1 MKNLKLS
8 NKLVLLTLILCT
20 FLVITAYVGW
30 ASLRILN
37 SNTNTLGKK
46 SFAHLVATADIRGE
60 LFAMVR
66 AQKNAVLSSDD
77 KESDSFASTSEIA
90 ANKLKTL
97 VASLRAELMTT
108 PLNGSAQELSKN
120 VETLIGINKS
130 CVESARLNTNTKADE
145 LLIGKLLASIELLSQ
160 AVDKSLSTQ
169 KVPLESDSRPNLE
182 TQKLLGLA
190 KDMFAS
196 LALHIR
202 TPQSNKSAFAS
213 ADTGAKQK
221 RDAFFTAASSNKD
234 PELDGVLKTILP
246 GMRVDVDE
254 VLRLSTIDSNNIST
268 EKSLKEAKASTE
280 LVLDTLDSIT
290 ATLKTDVEKGVLMSE
305 DIYLESCWVLIGTT
319 ICGLLL
325 GVAASYLVSRSVT
338 RPVSLVK
345 NLAQEMASGNLMSRI
360 NLKQSDEVG
369 ELALATDSLADALS
383 GIVAQ
388 IQTAASSLGTS
399 SSGLGNIACSLV
411 AQSEQ
416 TSSRASGVSSAS
428 EQLSANI
435 NTMSSAAE
443 EMSMNFASI
452 SSATEEMSVSVGSIS
467 SAAEQTSN
475 NVAAV
480 ATAVHD
486 ISISFDHILGNV
498 RDGSRV
504 ANTASQM
511 ADSANSTMRNL
522 DLSSAEISKVTE
534 TIKMIALQTNLLAL
548 NATIEATSAGEAGKG
563 FAVVAHEIKQLANQ
577 SAKAAEDIAVK
588 IEGVQSGTRQ
598 AVGVIHDIANVIKEI
613 NSLSDRISTS
623 VEQQSRAAQ
632 TISQNIGQANSGVS
646 QIARS
651 ISEVAATANDMS
663 RSIAEATRGAT
674 DVSRNVGEAAK
685 AAGAISDSITQ
696 VSKAA
701 QETNRSS
708 DGVTAASN
716 TLAELSQTL
725 SKITSRF
732 KIPTN
737 DS

>member
-8 NKLVLLTLILCT
+8 HKLVLLTLILCT

-30 ASLRILN
+30 TSLRFLN
-37 SNTNTLGKK
+37 SNTSKLGRKT
-46 SFAHLVATADIRGE
+46 FAQLVSTADIRAE
-60 LFAMVR
+60 LFTMVR

-77 KESDSFASTSEIA
+77 KDAEAFASASEDSA
-90 ANKLKTL
+90 TRLKSL
-97 VASLRAELMTT
+97 IASLRTELMTT
-108 PLNGSAQELSKN
+108 SLNASAQELSKN
-120 VETLIGINKS
+120 TEILMGVNKS
-130 CVESARLNTNTKADE
+130 CIETARQNTNVKANE
-145 LLIGKLLASIELLSQ
+145 LLTGKILTNIELLSQ
-160 AVDKSLSTQ
+160 AVDKSFNNQ
-169 KVPLESDSRPNLE
+169 KGLGETDARPNLE
-182 TQKLLGLA
+182 SQKLPGLA
-190 KDMFAS
+190 KDLFAS
-196 LALHIR
+196 LVLHVR
-202 TPQSNKSAFAS
+202 TPQSNKPAFAA

-221 RDAFFTAASSNKD
+221 RDQFFTAVSSNKD
-234 PELDGVLKTILP
+234 LELDGALKAMLV
-246 GMRVDVDE
+246 GMRADVDE
-254 VLRLSTIDSNNIST
+254 VLRLSAIDSNNIAT
-268 EKSLKEAKASTE
+268 EKSLNESKASTE
-280 LVLDTLDSIT
+280 SVLNTLDSIT
-290 ATLKTDVEKGVLMSE
+290 ATLKTDVDAGVELSE
-305 DIYLESCWVLIGTT
+305 DIYSESCWVLLATSL
-319 ICGLLL
+319 CGLLL

-345 NLAQEMASGNLMSRI
+345 SLAQEMANGNLISRI
-360 NLKQSDEVG
+360 NLKQTDEVG
-369 ELALATDSLADALS
+369 ELAIATDSLADSLS
-383 GIVAQ
+383 SIVQ
-388 IQTAASSLGTS
+388 QMQTAASSLSLS
-399 SSGLGNIACSLV
+399 SDGLGNIANALV
-411 AQSEQ
+411 SQSEQ

-452 SSATEEMSVSVGSIS
+452 STATEEMSVSVGSIS
-467 SAAEQTSN
+467 SAAEQTSS

-480 ATAVHD
+480 TTAVHD
-486 ISISFDHILGNV
+486 ISVSFDHILGNV

-504 ANTASQM
+504 ANNASQM
-511 ADSANSTMRNL
+511 ADSANATMRNL
-522 DLSSAEISKVTE
+522 DHSSSEISKVTE

-685 AAGAISDSITQ
+685 AAGAISDSIIQ

-708 DGVTAASN
+708 SGVTAASL
-716 TLAELSQTL
+716 TLAELSQALT
-725 SKITSRF
+725 KITSRF
-732 KIPTN
+732 KIPTH

>member
-8 NKLVLLTLILCT
+8 NKLVVLTLILCS
-20 FLVITAYVGW
+20 FLAITAYVGW
-30 ASLRILN
+30 AGLRILN
-37 SNTNTLGKK
+37 SNTYKLGKE

-60 LFAMVR
+60 LFTMIR

-77 KESDSFASTSEIA
+77 KKSEVFANASEA
-90 ANKLKTL
+90 AASRLKTL
-97 VASLRAELMTT
+97 VVALRAELMTT
-108 PLNGSAQELSKN
+108 PLNASVQELSKN
-120 VETLIGINKS
+120 VEKLIEINES
-130 CVESARLNTNTKADE
+130 CLVSARLNTIIKADE
-145 LLIGKLLASIELLSQ
+145 LLTSKILANVELLSQ
-160 AVDKSLSTQ
+160 AVDKSLNTQ
-169 KVPLESDSRPNLE
+169 KVPQDSDSRPNLE
-182 TQKLLGLA
+182 TQKLVGLA

-196 LALHIR
+196 LVLHVR

-213 ADTGAKQK
+213 ADSNAKQK
-221 RDAFFTAASSNKD
+221 RDAFFTAASSSKD
-234 PELDGVLKTILP
+234 PDLDGALKTILS

-254 VLRLSTIDSNNIST
+254 VLRLSTIDSNNISA
-268 EKSLKEAKASTE
+268 EMSLNEAKVSTDALLE
-280 LVLDTLDSIT
+280 SLDAIT
-290 ATLKTDVEKGVLMSE
+290 GVLKTAVETGVLMSQE
-305 DIYLESCWVLIGTT
+305 IYLESCWILIATT

-383 GIVAQ
+383 GIVQQ
-388 IQTAASSLGTS
+388 IQAAASSLSVS
-399 SSGLGNIACSLV
+399 SSGLGSIASSLV
-411 AQSEQ
+411 SQSEQ

-486 ISISFDHILGNV
+486 ISVSFDHILGNV

-504 ANTASQM
+504 ANNASQM
-511 ADSANSTMRNL
+511 ADSANSTMRTL
-522 DLSSAEISKVTE
+522 DQSSAEISKVTE

-588 IEGVQSGTRQ
+588 IEGVQNGTRQ

-663 RSIAEATRGAT
+663 RNIAEATRGAT